1 MNIDDKINEEAKE
14 CYATRISDYIAD
26 TIAINFKYYKN
37 NHKNTFDM
45 FFKQGFDTFKHNSK
59 EKDAMYDIIE
69 NSLQRNYNLIRI
81 NKGFD
86 KPLVL
91 KDLNEEE

>member
-1 MNIDDKINEEAKE
+1 MNINYKISSEQKS
-14 CYATRISDYIAD
+14 CYISRISDYIAD
-26 TIAINFKYYKN
+26 TIFINFKYYKN
-37 NHKNTFDM
+37 NHENTFNM

-59 EKDAMYDIIE
+59 EKDKMYDMIE

-81 NKGFD
+81 NEGFD

>member
-1 MNIDDKINEEAKE
+1 LKIEDKINREEKQ
-14 CYATRISDYIAD
+14 CHTSRISEYIAD

-37 NHKNTFDM
+37 NHNTTFDT
-45 FFKQGFDTFKHNSK
+45 FFKQGFDTFKHDCK
-59 EKDAMYDIIE
+59 EKNEMYDMIE